1 VFHIALH
8 LPSSRA
14 ILIEKERIGMD
25 IIKQLAAELKI
36 KPQQVQQTVKLLD
49 EGNTIPFI
57 ARYRK
62 EATGELDETVLRELA
77 ERLDY
82 LRSLQ
87 ARKEEVTRLI
97 DEQGQLTPEISAAI
111 QGAITLQELEDIYRP
126 FRPKRRTRASMA
138 KEKGLEPLALQLLEQ
153 GTEEPRVLAE
163 AFLSEE
169 VPTVEEALQGA
180 QDILAERFTDDPAH
194 RAQVRK
200 FTYETGLL
208 VSERTGEEVPE
219 AQEFQM
225 YFDYFEDV
233 AKIPPHRIL
242 ALNRG
247 ERLGVLKIRIQVDT
261 ARIHS
266 LLAREIIT
274 NSSSPAAAY
283 LNAALY
289 DGYSRLLAPSI
300 EREIRGLLTEKA
312 EEHAIRIF
320 AKNLRDLLMQSPV
333 RGRGVLGIDPAFRTG
348 CKVVAV
354 NEYGDLLEHTTI
366 FPHEPQKRWTEALH
380 TLKALIEKHGLNLIT
395 IGNGTA
401 SRETEQLVA
410 ELIREHCPNVQY
422 LVVNEAGA
430 SVYSASVLAKEEFPQ
445 LDVSMRGAVSI
456 ARRVQDPLA
465 ELVKIDPKSI
475 GVGQY
480 QHDVN
485 QKELAKTLG
494 TVVESCVNHV
504 GVELNTA
511 SSALLKY
518 VSGLSARVAG
528 EIVNY
533 RTANGPFH
541 TRAELK
547 KVKGLGPKTFEQAAG
562 FLRIADG
569 KEPLDNTAVHP
580 ESYPLARQI
589 LQLVGHSEQ
598 DLRNR
603 ETLAQ
608 IREKLKKLDPKA
620 VAQSLEAGEPTVR
633 DIIDALGQPG
643 RDPRDELPAPLF
655 RADVLS
661 LEDLRPGMVLQG
673 TVQNVVDFGAF
684 VDIGV
689 EKAGLVHIS
698 QLSDSYVRHPT
709 DVVQVGDIVTVHIL
723 DVDEKLGRISLSMKT
738 QSKEQPH

>member
-1 VFHIALH
+1 
-8 LPSSRA
+8 
-14 ILIEKERIGMD
+14 MD

-97 DEQGQLTPEISAAI
+97 DEQGQLTSEISAAI
-111 QGAITLQELEDIYRP
+111 QGAVTLQELEDIYRP

-153 GTEEPRVLAE
+153 GLDEPRVLAA
-163 AFLSEE
+163 AFLNEE
-169 VPTVEEALQGA
+169 VPTVDEALQGA

-225 YFDYFEDV
+225 YFDYLEDV
-233 AKIPPHRIL
+233 ANIPPHRIL

-247 ERLGVLKIRIQVDT
+247 ERLGVLKIKIQVDT
-261 ARIHS
+261 ARVHS
-266 LLAREIIT
+266 LLSKEVIT
-274 NSSSPAAAY
+274 NPASPAAAY
-283 LNAALY
+283 LKAALE

-354 NEYGDLLEHTTI
+354 NEFGDLLEYTTI
-366 FPHEPQKRWTEALH
+366 FPHEPQKRWAEALQ
-380 TLKALIEKHGLNLIT
+380 TLKVLIEKHELTLIT

-533 RTANGPFH
+533 RAANGPFH

-569 KEPLDNTAVHP
+569 KDPLDNTAVHP

-589 LQLVGHSEQ
+589 LQLVDHSEQ
-598 DLRNR
+598 DLRDR

-698 QLSDSYVRHPT
+698 QLSDAYVRHPI

-738 QSKEQPH
+738 QNREQPH

>member
-1 VFHIALH
+1 
-8 LPSSRA
+8 
-14 ILIEKERIGMD
+14 MD
-25 IIKQLAAELKI
+25 IIKQLAQELKI
-36 KPQQVQQTVKLLD
+36 RPQQVKQTVQLLD

-62 EATGELDETVLRELA
+62 EATGELDETVIRNLA

-82 LRSLQ
+82 LRSLEE
-87 ARKEEVTRLI
+87 RKAEVTRLI
-97 DEQGQLTPEISAAI
+97 EAQDKLTPEISSSINTAT
-111 QGAITLQELEDIYRP
+111 TLQELEDIYRP

-138 KEKGLEPLALQLLEQ
+138 KEKGLEPLALKLLEQ
-153 GTEEPRVLAE
+153 GAEDPNELAQQFLTEEVASRE
-163 AFLSEE
+163 K
-169 VPTVEEALQGA
+169 ALQGA
-180 QDILAERFTDDPAH
+180 QDILAEQFTDDPAH
-194 RAQVRK
+194 RAMIRK

-208 VSERTGEEVPE
+208 MVEKTNNDDIPE
-219 AQEFQM
+219 AGEFQM

-242 ALNRG
+242 AINRG
-247 ERLGVLKIRIQVDT
+247 ERLNVLKVKIQVDVVK
-261 ARIHS
+261 IYS
-266 LLAREIIT
+266 LLAKEIIT
-274 NSSSPAAAY
+274 NPSSPATPYLRAAIE
-283 LNAALY
+283 
-289 DGYSRLLAPSI
+289 DGYARLLAPSL
-300 EREIRGLLTEKA
+300 ERDIRNALTEVA
-312 EEHAIRIF
+312 EEHAIQIF
-320 AKNLRDLLMQSPV
+320 AKNLRDLLLQSPV

-354 NEYGDLLEHTTI
+354 NEFGDLLEYTTI
-366 FPHEPQKRWTEALH
+366 YPHEPQKRWNEALA
-380 TLKALIEKHGLNLIT
+380 TLKSLVEKYQLTLIT

-410 ELIREHCPNVQY
+410 ELIREHTPNLQY

-430 SVYSASVLAKEEFPQ
+430 SVYSASALAKEEFPD
-445 LDVSMRGAVSI
+445 LDVSIRGAVSI

-465 ELVKIDPKSI
+465 ELVKIEPKSI

-485 QKELAKTLG
+485 QKALTTTLG

-511 SSALLKY
+511 SGALLSY
-518 VSGLSARVAG
+518 VSGLSAKVAN

-533 RTANGPFH
+533 RSTNGVFKS
-541 TRAELK
+541 RAELK
-547 KVKGLGPKTFEQAAG
+547 KVKGLGPKTFEQSAG
-562 FLRIADG
+562 FLRIAG
-569 KEPLDNTAVHP
+569 GTHPLDNTAVHP

-589 LQLVGHSEQ
+589 LAQIGYTEQ
-598 DLRNR
+598 DLTNR
-603 ETLAQ
+603 ETLSE
-608 IREKLKKLDPKA
+608 IREKLKKLNAKEI
-620 VAQSLEAGEPTVR
+620 AQALDAGEPTVR

-698 QLSDSYVRHPT
+698 QLSDKYVRHPT

-723 DVDEKLGRISLSMKT
+723 DVDSKLSRISLSMKT
-738 QSKEQPH
+738 QEQPKS

>member
-1 VFHIALH
+1 
-8 LPSSRA
+8 
-14 ILIEKERIGMD
+14 MD

-97 DEQGQLTPEISAAI
+97 DEQGQLTSEISAAI
-111 QGAITLQELEDIYRP
+111 QGAVTLQELEDIYRP

-153 GTEEPRVLAE
+153 GLDEPRVLAA
-163 AFLSEE
+163 AFLNEE
-169 VPTVEEALQGA
+169 VPTVDEALQGA

-225 YFDYFEDV
+225 YFDYLEDV
-233 AKIPPHRIL
+233 ANIPPHRIL

-247 ERLGVLKIRIQVDT
+247 ERLGVLKIKIQVDT
-261 ARIHS
+261 ARVHS
-266 LLAREIIT
+266 LLSKEVIT
-274 NSSSPAAAY
+274 NPASPAAAY
-283 LNAALY
+283 LKAALE

-354 NEYGDLLEHTTI
+354 NEFGDLLEYTTI
-366 FPHEPQKRWTEALH
+366 FPHEPQKRWAEALQ
-380 TLKALIEKHGLNLIT
+380 TLKVLIEKHELTLIT

-533 RTANGPFH
+533 RAANGPFH

-569 KEPLDNTAVHP
+569 KDPLDNTAVHP

-589 LQLVGHSEQ
+589 LQLVDHSEQ
-598 DLRNR
+598 DLRDR

-698 QLSDSYVRHPT
+698 QLSDAYVRHPI

-723 DVDEKLGRISLSMKT
+723 DVDEKLGRIRLSMKT
-738 QSKEQPH
+738 QNREQPH

>member
-1 VFHIALH
+1 
-8 LPSSRA
+8 
-14 ILIEKERIGMD
+14 MD

-97 DEQGQLTPEISAAI
+97 DEQGQLTSEISAAI
-111 QGAITLQELEDIYRP
+111 QGAVTLQELEDIYRP

-153 GTEEPRVLAE
+153 GLDEPRVLAA
-163 AFLSEE
+163 AFLNEE
-169 VPTVEEALQGA
+169 VPTVDEALQGA

-225 YFDYFEDV
+225 YFDYLEDV
-233 AKIPPHRIL
+233 ANIPPHRIL

-247 ERLGVLKIRIQVDT
+247 ERLGVLKIKIQVDT
-261 ARIHS
+261 ARVHS
-266 LLAREIIT
+266 LLSKEVIT
-274 NSSSPAAAY
+274 NPASPAAAY
-283 LNAALY
+283 LKAALE

-354 NEYGDLLEHTTI
+354 NEFGDLLEYTTI
-366 FPHEPQKRWTEALH
+366 FPHEPQKRWAEALQ
-380 TLKALIEKHGLNLIT
+380 TLKVLIEKHELTLIT

-533 RTANGPFH
+533 RAANGPFH

-569 KEPLDNTAVHP
+569 KDPLDNTAVHP

-589 LQLVGHSEQ
+589 LQLVDHSEQ
-598 DLRNR
+598 DLRDR

-698 QLSDSYVRHPT
+698 QLSDAYVRHPI
-709 DVVQVGDIVTVHIL
+709 DVVQVGDIATVHIL

-738 QSKEQPH
+738 QNREQPH

>member
-1 VFHIALH
+1 
-8 LPSSRA
+8 
-14 ILIEKERIGMD
+14 MD

-111 QGAITLQELEDIYRP
+111 QGAVTLQELEDIYRP

-261 ARIHS
+261 VRIHS